1 MNDIGGD
8 MEQLQRDFRKA
19 VEHFGETVRQVGE
32 DQWANDTPCTDWDVH
47 ALVNHLVNE
56 AVWIPPLM
64 EGSTVPEVGGRFDG
78 DLLGNDPVD
87 AWDRAAEAAIA
98 SMSRPGVL
106 ENIVHVSFGDISGEE
121 YCSQL
126 FTDYVIHGWDLARG
140 IGAEDAIDPGFAAQ
154 LYEQA
159 APRAAE
165 MRTWG
170 VFGDHVEVPENADV
184 QTKLLAIYGRRQ

>member
-1 MNDIGGD
+1 
-8 MEQLQRDFRKA
+8 MEPLQRDFQTA
-19 VEHFGETVRQVGE
+19 VEQFGQKVHAVPADRWTN
-32 DQWANDTPCTDWDVH
+32 ATPCTDWDVH

-64 EGSTVPEVGGRFDG
+64 EGRTVAEVGDRFDG
-78 DLLGNDPVD
+78 DLLGSDPIG
-87 AWDRAAEAAIA
+87 AWDRAAEAAIE

-106 ENIVHVSFGDISGEE
+106 ENTVHVSFGDIPGRE

-140 IGAEDAIDPGFAAQ
+140 IGAEDAIDPAFAAQ

-159 APRAAE
+159 APRAEE

-170 VFGDHVEVPENADV
+170 VFGDHVEVPEDADL
-184 QTKLLAIYGRRQ
+184 QTRLLAIYGRRQ